1 MVLDI
6 MYAFLLSMSDAIL
19 NIPQL
24 KGNKGQESTLE
35 RKTFYQDLE
44 SHSQSS
50 RILRNPI
57 IRAAAGL
64 LLASDLRDGD
74 SV

>member
-1 MVLDI
+1 

-19 NIPQL
+19 KIPQL
-24 KGNKGQESTLE
+24 KGNKGQESTLG
-35 RKTFYQDLE
+35 RKTSYQDLE